1 MFLIL
6 FLHRGLSALN
16 FLSPLWWGMAGARG
30 GIAAPSPEEET
41 LREEAESFTYKVS
54 SGWSS
59 TCMKQ
64 HGDIINM
71 KYLCLWLLCCRFS
84 ISFENSEFRN
94 NNKK

>member
-41 LREEAESFTYKVS
+41 LREEAEGFAYKVS
-54 SGWSS
+54 I
-59 TCMKQ
+59 K
-64 HGDIINM
+64 
-71 KYLCLWLLCCRFS
+71 WLKFNLH
-84 ISFENSEFRN
+84 ETTQGHY
-94 NNKK
+94 